1 MTDKVCNLKPNGVVI
16 LGIILMANDFIA
28 VQYRIFVFFDSWF
41 WFVSYGSKNSVM
53 LEIHFLECINII
65 H

>member
-41 WFVSYGSKNSVM
+41 CFVSYGSKKC
-53 LEIHFLECINII
+53 LKYIF
-65 H
+65 